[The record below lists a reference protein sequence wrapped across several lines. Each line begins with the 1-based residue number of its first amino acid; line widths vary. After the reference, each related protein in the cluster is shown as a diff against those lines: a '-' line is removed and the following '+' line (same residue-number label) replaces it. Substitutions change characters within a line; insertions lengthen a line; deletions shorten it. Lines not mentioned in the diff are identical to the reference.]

1 VRERGLNGANFT
13 IAAISAAVVFAAV
26 VSAAVVYFIDS
37 SVSYAGQAPASAAV
51 APQPISQEGTLVAVS
66 ADSVTARGADGRDRT
81 YMITADTAAI
91 TGTGSQVG
99 TAGSAFA
106 VNDEVSI
113 VGVML
118 DGTPVA
124 TAVAARSVSS
134 LDGPPMDYA
143 LP

>member
-1 VRERGLNGANFT
+1 
-13 IAAISAAVVFAAV
+13 
-26 VSAAVVYFIDS
+26 
-37 SVSYAGQAPASAAV
+37 
-51 APQPISQEGTLVAVS
+51 
-66 ADSVTARGADGRDRT
+66 
-81 YMITADTAAI
+81 MITADTAAI